1 MWYSETTT
9 KSKGYS
15 VFHYLLDLIGLFIP
29 PFETNITRN
38 DETKKKKREEQ
49 KKNDNDNDLSL
60 THSLCLFT
68 IIFQGVKKNG
78 KHIVILT

>member
-1 MWYSETTT
+1 MWYSETT
-9 KSKGYS
+9 KIKGIFCFS
-15 VFHYLLDLIGLFIP
+15 LNLLDLIGLFIP

-38 DETKKKKREEQ
+38 DGMKKKKREE
-49 KKNDNDNDLSL
+49 KNDNDNDLSL